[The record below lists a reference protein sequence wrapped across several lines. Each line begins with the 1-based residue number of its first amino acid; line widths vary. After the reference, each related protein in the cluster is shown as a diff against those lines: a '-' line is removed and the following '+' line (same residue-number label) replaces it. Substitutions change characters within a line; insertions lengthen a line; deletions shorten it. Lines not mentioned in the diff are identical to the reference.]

1 MNKRYIV
8 TFKNT
13 HEAIRAE
20 NVSKEN
26 DIAITIVPTPTA
38 ITLSCGICIRLEENY
53 IKSFIDLGDKIEYKT
68 IYEQNDR
75 EYKELKDKLC

>member
-1 MNKRYIV
+1 MNTRYIV

-26 DIAITIVPTPTA
+26 DISITVVPTPTA
-38 ITLSCGICIRLEENY
+38 ITLSCGICIRLEEEY
-53 IKSFIDLGDKIEYKT
+53 IKAFIALGDKIQYKA
-68 IYEQNDR
+68 IYEQNNR
-75 EYKELKDKLC
+75 EYKELKDELC